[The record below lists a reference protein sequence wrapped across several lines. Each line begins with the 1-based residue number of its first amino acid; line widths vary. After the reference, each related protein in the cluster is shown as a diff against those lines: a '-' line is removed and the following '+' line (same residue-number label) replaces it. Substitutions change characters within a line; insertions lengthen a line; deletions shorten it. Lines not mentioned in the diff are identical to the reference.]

1 MLFAAI
7 SNKVPSSKMNL
18 VSNNYELFRAE
29 GYRRRCIAEAL
40 SILMSFVRKKDE
52 QLPWWGMLLAFFLAW
67 IVTLP
72 AGVIQA
78 ITNQQP
84 GYDMIARFII
94 GNAVP
99 HGMNIPSHSGP
110 SFSLFFTCLCPSTGL
125 ERF

>member
-1 MLFAAI
+1 MSYSGLRAI
-7 SNKVPSSKMNL
+7 VGDALLRSAILNL
-18 VSNNYELFRAE
+18 QN
-29 GYRRRCIAEAL
+29 EAL

>member
-29 GYRRRCIAEAL
+29 GYRRRCIAELGL
-40 SILMSFVRKKDE
+40 SPFQPELFK
-52 QLPWWGMLLAFFLAW
+52 QLL
-67 IVTLP
+67 T
-72 AGVIQA
+72 
-78 ITNQQP
+78 
-84 GYDMIARFII
+84 R
-94 GNAVP
+94 NAVP